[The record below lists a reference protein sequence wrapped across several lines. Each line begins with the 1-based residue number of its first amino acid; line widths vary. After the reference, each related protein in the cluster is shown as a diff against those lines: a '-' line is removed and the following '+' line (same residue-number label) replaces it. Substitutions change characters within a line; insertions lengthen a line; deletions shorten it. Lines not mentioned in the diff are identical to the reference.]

1 MSAPHD
7 PHDGPA
13 RLTRESG
20 IATANNPAMPP
31 PRADRHQHCSS
42 SPPGGII
49 HTYLGYDPKTFPSP
63 TAPPPDIAGAAMEH
77 MLAYGSLRNLTDE
90 ELANAVRIDPSQI
103 AGLGPSLDA
112 LLALLMERKE
122 KILSTYETD
131 R

>member
-1 MSAPHD
+1 MKAGEGSFSRRR
-7 PHDGPA
+7 GG
-13 RLTRESG
+13 RGEESL
-20 IATANNPAMPP
+20 
-31 PRADRHQHCSS
+31 
-42 SPPGGII
+42 GGVV
-49 HTYLGYDPKTFPSP
+49 HTYLGYDPKSFPSP

-131 R
+131 SVREKAS